1 VDGPYGVGWSWAAR
15 RLRVARTGQAGLVVA
30 DLVGLALVLQLG
42 KPIVHLGPFVPIGRT
57 NVICPHFDL
66 HVRLSSSARV
76 SAAPPGSV
84 RTRRYSA
91 IPRLPSPS
99 DQLGFPGYPREAF
112 TVLNKNNDTIKF

>member
-1 VDGPYGVGWSWAAR
+1 
-15 RLRVARTGQAGLVVA
+15 VA
-30 DLVGLALVLQLG
+30 LVGLAVVAVVGLTVVALVGLAVVLQFG
-42 KPIVHLGPFVPIGRT
+42 EPVVHLGPFVPIGRT

-66 HVRLSSSARV
+66 HVRLSSSVRV

-99 DQLGFPGYPREAF
+99 DQLGFPVYPHESF